1 MNLFNKAYASL
12 FKRVYASLFKGVYV
26 SLFIESTDWSGW
38 KLHSS

>member
-1 MNLFNKAYASL
+1 MNLFNRAYASL

-26 SLFIESTDWSGW
+26 SLFIESTDWSGR